1 MSKMLNQIHAAEKL
15 NEIYREW
22 KINPA
27 YPEDVAGEFDRVMN
41 HLSNFVDGE

>member
-1 MSKMLNQIHAAEKL
+1 MSKMLNQIYAAEKL

-22 KINPA
+22 IINPA
-27 YPEDVAGEFDRVMN
+27 YPENVAGEFDRVMA